1 MVGLMMQE
9 ATLRS
14 QLNTPDTR
22 SQTSRAH
29 RVRWPSA
36 FTIFLALLVSVS
48 SAMSAAAAGAWTPT
62 GSMATARGVHTATL
76 LPSGRVLVAGGND
89 GFSVLTS
96 AELYDPVA
104 GTWSETGSMIDGRHL
119 HTATLLPSGKVLVAG
134 GQKISAS
141 DVLASAELYDPVTG
155 TWKATGNMTHARSF
169 HTATLLPS

>member
-14 QLNTPDTR
+14 QLTTPDTR

-29 RVRWPSA
+29 RVRRPSA
-36 FTIFLALLVSVS
+36 FTIFLALLMSVS
-48 SAMSAAAAGAWTPT
+48 SALSAAAAGAWTPT

-104 GTWSETGSMIDGRHL
+104 ENWIATGSQTDGR
-119 HTATLLPSGKVLVAG
+119 K
-134 GQKISAS
+134 
-141 DVLASAELYDPVTG
+141 
-155 TWKATGNMTHARSF
+155 M
-169 HTATLLPS
+169 